1 MVYLQNLDGQ
11 NIATLDTDW
20 VRSQMA
26 LVSQEPI
33 LFSYSIK
40 DNIAYGDNSRD
51 VPFDEIVKAAQMA
64 NIHDTVMKLPQGY
77 DTPVGSKGS
86 QLSGIFVFHIV

>member
-1 MVYLQNLDGQ
+1 MQYLDKE
-11 NIATLDTDW
+11 NIAKLNTDW

-51 VPFDEIVKAAQMA
+51 VPFEEIVKAAKMA
-64 NIHDTVMKLPQGY
+64 NIHDTVIKLPQGY

-86 QLSGIFVFHIV
+86 QLSGMF

>member
-1 MVYLQNLDGQ
+1 
-11 NIATLDTDW
+11 
-20 VRSQMA
+20 MA

-86 QLSGIFVFHIV
+86 QLSGILVFNIV

>member
-1 MVYLQNLDGQ
+1 
-11 NIATLDTDW
+11 
-20 VRSQMA
+20 MA

-51 VPFDEIVKAAQMA
+51 VSLEEIVKAAQMA
-64 NIHDTVMKLPQGY
+64 NVHDFIQKLPQGY

-86 QLSGIFVFHIV
+86 GLSGANNNSIYTHLLI

>member
-1 MVYLQNLDGQ
+1 
-11 NIATLDTDW
+11 
-20 VRSQMA
+20 MA
-26 LVSQEPI
+26 MVSQEPI

-86 QLSGIFVFHIV
+86 QLSGILVFHIV